1 MRISQNVFKN
11 VLEEMVYSAFLC
23 DNILSDLFVLNENI
37 VNNDVM
43 VS

>member
-11 VLEEMVYSAFLC
+11 VLEEMDYSAFLC
-23 DNILSDLFVLNENI
+23 DYIILDLFVLNENI

>member
-11 VLEEMVYSAFLC
+11 VLEEMVYSAFLW
-23 DNILSDLFVLNENI
+23 DNIRLDLFVLNENI

>member
-23 DNILSDLFVLNENI
+23 DNILSDLFLLNENI
-37 VNNDVM
+37 VNTVM
-43 VS
+43 M

>member
-11 VLEEMVYSAFLC
+11 VFEEMVYSAFLC
-23 DNILSDLFVLNENI
+23 DNILSDLFFFNENI

>member
-11 VLEEMVYSAFLC
+11 ELEEMVYSAFLC
-23 DNILSDLFVLNENI
+23 DNILIDLFVLNENI
-37 VNNDVM
+37 VNNDVI